1 MLIKKAHTLEELI
14 LYLEALEMLDMEY
27 TIQKLPETETGDGIL
42 PATWVVE
49 YWPIERKASKSPI
62 EYED

>member
-27 TIQKLPETETGDGIL
+27 TIQKFPESDSGDFFLPT
-42 PATWVVE
+42 TWMIE
-49 YWPIERKASKSPI
+49 YWPIEGKAKKSPI

>member
-14 LYLEALEMLDMEY
+14 MYLEALEMLDMEY
-27 TIQKLPETETGDGIL
+27 TIQKFPESINGDIVLPT
-42 PATWVVE
+42 TWMIE
-49 YWPIERKASKSPI
+49 YWPIQGKPKKSPI